1 MNKLIGVCKV
11 SKKRIFLLSLI
22 VLLLMTS
29 LIAGC
34 SIQNK
39 IEEPKIGKY
48 VIQGV
53 ESELMA
59 WVLLKENKE
68 FQFNRNIYMSYLPF
82 GTYSIDGNKLI
93 LYVNENE
100 SYLFIIAGDNLIF
113 ESSNGINA
121 IVEKGTVFKLSN
133 EL

>member
-1 MNKLIGVCKV
+1 
-11 SKKRIFLLSLI
+11 
-22 VLLLMTS
+22 MTS
-29 LIAGC
+29 LISGC

-48 VIQGV
+48 VIQGA
-53 ESELMA
+53 ESEWME

-68 FQFNRNIYMSYLPF
+68 FQFNRNIYMSYLPI

-100 SYLFIIAGDNLIF
+100 SYVFIIEGNKLIF
-113 ESSNGINA
+113 DSSNGINA
-121 IVEKGTVFKLSN
+121 VVEKGTVFKLSN

>member
-1 MNKLIGVCKV
+1 MM
-11 SKKRIFLLSLI
+11 KKRIFVSLLM
-22 VLLLMTS
+22 VLLFTAS

-34 SIQNK
+34 LIQNK
-39 IEEPKIGKY
+39 IEEPKLGKY
-48 VIQGV
+48 VIQGA
-53 ESELMA
+53 ESEWMA

-68 FQFNRNIYMSYLPF
+68 FQFNRDVYMSYLPF

-100 SYLFIIAGDNLIF
+100 SYVFKIEGDNLIF
-113 ESSNGINA
+113 DSSNGIDA

-133 EL
+133 KL